1 MQRRTSSL
9 QEKLELVESQSGEV
23 LNFVENQQKKP
34 IMVEI
39 SQDFKKL
46 EKDLYH
52 YAHFLECSP

>member
-1 MQRRTSSL
+1 M
-9 QEKLELVESQSGEV
+9 VESKSGEV